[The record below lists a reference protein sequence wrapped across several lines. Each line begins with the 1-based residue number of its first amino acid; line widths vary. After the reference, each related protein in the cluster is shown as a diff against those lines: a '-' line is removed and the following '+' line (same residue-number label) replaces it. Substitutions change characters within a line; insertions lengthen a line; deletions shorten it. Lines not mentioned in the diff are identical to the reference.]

1 MQGGWKA
8 PAVIFTRSK
17 APLLLLSED
26 KRLLQSAS
34 RCAHRSVIASAGAGP
49 RELLLPP
56 FFQSCRHSRSAGRA
70 ELSPGKGSSGVRR
83 SGGFGFFWVK
93 PLERR
98 SLGLGWQ
105 EPLLAQPGS
114 IQAVIPG
121 PWGRELH
128 GGAAPGRFLGLP
140 SPLHGLQ
147 LSWSSLAAWT
157 LGRVLPDPS

>member
-17 APLLLLSED
+17 APLPLLSED

-34 RCAHRSVIASAGAGP
+34 RCAHRSLIASAGAGP

-56 FFQSCRHSRSAGRA
+56 FFQSCWHSCSA
-70 ELSPGKGSSGVRR
+70 ELSPGKGSRGVRR

-105 EPLLAQPGS
+105 EPLLAHPGS
-114 IQAVIPG
+114 VQAGIPG

-128 GGAAPGRFLGLP
+128 GRAAPGRFLGLP

-147 LSWSSLAAWT
+147 LSWSSLAAQA
-157 LGRVLPDPS
+157 LGCVLPDPS

>member
-17 APLLLLSED
+17 APLPLLSED

-34 RCAHRSVIASAGAGP
+34 RCAHRSLIASAGAGP

-56 FFQSCRHSRSAGRA
+56 FFQSCWHSCSA

-93 PLERR
+93 LLERR

-105 EPLLAQPGS
+105 EPLLAHPES
-114 IQAVIPG
+114 IQAGIPG

-147 LSWSSLAAWT
+147 LSWSSLAARA
-157 LGRVLPDPS
+157 LGCALPDPS